1 MPLASILAAQQTLPR
16 HALNHPP
23 SGIDDDDP
31 PSTYAI
37 PMLRPPFPRSVPRT
51 SSDST

>member
-1 MPLASILAAQQTLPR
+1 MPLTSILAAQQFLAC

-23 SGIDDDDP
+23 PGIDGDLA
-31 PSTYAI
+31 STYAI